1 MNNGRAEGEAP
12 NIAQIFQYGD
22 RKSTQEHKNLFKT
35 KEYDWIFYPVSK
47 TDYPVSG
54 KLDGGIHW
62 SLMVF
67 SKNKHAF
74 LHFDSIRGMNEKGAK
89 KMAINMVDDE
99 DFNEKGQLPA
109 FFSADCSRQDNNWA
123 CGAYLMHYMD
133 RVITEI
139 GEGRGNGIAM
149 MRAMQC
155 DVVKTRDKLRKTLEK
170 LVPKEKEVTIT
181 YENVH
186 IAKEMGE
193 KKKDTDRTGRKT
205 SKQYEDENEN
215 MEVDQPVTNIEQI
228 SESDRKKSTVDI
240 EEIQESEKS
249 KSNVD
254 RNIADIDKNHNKT
267 EKTGKISKE
276 CRFYLKGSCRLG
288 DECRF
293 EHRELC
299 GTWRKT
305 GSCPSSRCKLA
316 HQYKCKFAG
325 NCRRQNCRYL
335 HVNKGTASVGEPKR
349 GNNAGVMNQG
359 MINGQ
364 HQGAQQQGR
373 NWNQNQYGNR
383 NFYPQNQMD
392 YRINPLMAP
401 WGMQQMHYGGPL
413 SMETVLR
420 AGWETLANQGNLWR
434 T

>member
-1 MNNGRAEGEAP
+1 
-12 NIAQIFQYGD
+12 
-22 RKSTQEHKNLFKT
+22 
-35 KEYDWIFYPVSK
+35 
-47 TDYPVSG
+47 
-54 KLDGGIHW
+54 
-62 SLMVF
+62 
-67 SKNKHAF
+67 
-74 LHFDSIRGMNEKGAK
+74 
-89 KMAINMVDDE
+89 
-99 DFNEKGQLPA
+99 
-109 FFSADCSRQDNNWA
+109 
-123 CGAYLMHYMD
+123 
-133 RVITEI
+133 
-139 GEGRGNGIAM
+139 
-149 MRAMQC
+149 
-155 DVVKTRDKLRKTLEK
+155 
-170 LVPKEKEVTIT
+170 
-181 YENVH
+181 
-186 IAKEMGE
+186 
-193 KKKDTDRTGRKT
+193 
-205 SKQYEDENEN
+205 
-215 MEVDQPVTNIEQI
+215 MEVDPQVAN
-228 SESDRKKSTVDI
+228 I
-240 EEIQESEKS
+240 EEIPESEKRKS
-249 KSNVD
+249 KID
-254 RNIADIDKNHNKT
+254 RNIADINKNHSKT

-276 CRFYLKGSCRLG
+276 CRFYPKGFCRLG
-288 DECRF
+288 DQCRF

-316 HQYKCKFAG
+316 HQYKCKFSV

-335 HVNKGTASVGEPKR
+335 HVNKGTASVGAPKR